1 MTASH
6 TFHSYVALGDSF
18 TEGLDDPTAT
28 GEFRGWADRLAEHLA
43 ASNPNFRYANLAIR
57 GRLIGAVHSE
67 QLGPALAMQP
77 DLASV
82 MAGTND
88 ILRRQVTIEQI
99 ADLMEEMQTALIAQG
114 ATVLTM
120 TMPDLSDS
128 IPIARIVRS
137 RVIEFNAA
145 MREVAARTGAVMLDL
160 AANDEQLDHRMWS
173 GDRLHGNSLG
183 HERIA
188 AASADAL
195 GAPVADDSWKYPL
208 PGDHYR
214 GRARIAAGHVAWVVQ
229 HFVPWIVRRLRGRSS
244 GDGVTPKRP
253 QLAPVAVNA
262 TSNDYIK
269 S

>member
-1 MTASH
+1 MTATHS
-6 TFHSYVALGDSF
+6 FHSYVALGDSF
-18 TEGLDDPTAT
+18 TEGLDDLTSS

-43 ASNPNFRYANLAIR
+43 ASNPDFRYANLAIR

-99 ADLMEEMQTALIAQG
+99 AALMEEIQAALIGQG

-120 TMPDLSDS
+120 TMPDLSES
-128 IPIARIVRS
+128 IPIARLVRS
-137 RVIEFNAA
+137 RVLEYNAA
-145 MREVAARTGAVMLDL
+145 MREVAARTGAVMLDM
-160 AANDEQLDHRMWS
+160 AANDDEFDPRLWS
-173 GDRLHGNSLG
+173 DDRLHGNALA

-195 GAPVADDSWKYPL
+195 GVPVADDSWKFPL
-208 PGDHYR
+208 PGAHHR
-214 GRARIAAGHVAWVVQ
+214 GRVRIAYEHTVWIVQ

-253 QLAPVAVNA
+253 QLTPVGQHG
-262 TSNDYIK
+262 SE
-269 S
+269 